1 MNTKFLEL
9 NEFLKRDTN
18 FALDLNPYQ
27 IASLLNIVGPIL
39 IEHIEQ
45 SQLDAN
51 YPMQDKIS
59 AENLNRLDGLFR
71 ELGDNFFPMA
81 HTTLP
86 LRSLRIAQSDSLRSI
101 EELSKYTLRS
111 TEQLSEL
118 LEHLS
123 SRLREMDF

>member
-1 MNTKFLEL
+1 MNSKFLEL
-9 NEFLKRDTN
+9 NEFLKTDTN
-18 FALDLNPYQ
+18 PALDLNPYQ

-45 SQLDAN
+45 SQLDAS

-86 LRSLRIAQSDSLRSI
+86 LRSLRIAKSDSLRSI

-123 SRLREMDF
+123 SRLREMDV